1 VVCFIPGGAFILAAY
16 AVFAGICWPLAVR
29 VFDVIWTVGT
39 IAARSLAATLVLI
52 VATLLVAFAAWFTR
66 WTGHLVRS
74 YRQARG
80 QAPLCTITIPGT
92 GKPVPCPVQCEI
104 RPTVDEILSER
115 AS

>member
-39 IAARSLAATLVLI
+39 IAAKSLAATLVLI
-52 VATLLVAFAAWFTR
+52 AATLLVAFAAWFTR

-74 YRQARG
+74 YRAARG
-80 QAPLCTITIPGT
+80 KAPLCTIELPG
-92 GKPVPCPVQCEI
+92 GRAVPCPVQCEI
-104 RPTVDEILSER
+104 RPTVDDILSER
-115 AS
+115 AG